1 MGKTSLDSIFYGTQT
16 PEFSV
21 HRLVTTRY
29 QTLKPCL
36 VTGPSMIP
44 RSNTY
49 PGRARSRRVKR
60 GALGGSRPLGHAMKN
75 GNIIKE
81 FQSFQMDSSLF
92 SIPAFINR
100 TSHVKTLVDGGS
112 ESYGLIDARVAARL
126 QLPRLPVKQRGMIAF
141 NKPTEVRISE
151 VAYCSLDITGHYQSR
166 VFFYVVP

>member
-1 MGKTSLDSIFYGTQT
+1 
-16 PEFSV
+16 
-21 HRLVTTRY
+21 
-29 QTLKPCL
+29 
-36 VTGPSMIP
+36 
-44 RSNTY
+44 
-49 PGRARSRRVKR
+49 
-60 GALGGSRPLGHAMKN
+60 MKN
-75 GNIIKE
+75 GNIVKE

-151 VAYCSLDITGHYQSR
+151 VAYCSLDIAGHYQSR
-166 VFFYVVP
+166 VFFYVVPQLFDHGIILGRPWLQSQDAYIDPKEDTLVIRRSGVKVTNTEKLKSQEIRQVSAVTFTRLT